1 MWKIG
6 CGCDLEWLFKYL
18 IVVPRS
24 VVILQCTGLVVS
36 QNETKGD
43 IKFKHGGLVGKDLVK
58 VLYNLLRL
66 RGRQTIVIPV
76 QEPVLAA
83 KSSADLMP
91 VATVLEN
98 RTLLDFREI
107 GDGSWLFLPDGT

>member
-1 MWKIG
+1 MWKICCRG
-6 CGCDLEWLFKYL
+6 NLKGRFKDLL
-18 IVVPRS
+18 IIS
-24 VVILQCTGLVVS
+24 GGIIILQCTGLVVS

-76 QEPVLAA
+76 QEPVLAVE
-83 KSSADLMP
+83 SSADLMP

-98 RTLLDFREI
+98 RTLLDFR
-107 GDGSWLFLPDGT
+107 

>member
-1 MWKIG
+1 MLHG
-6 CGCDLEWLFKYL
+6 HVEDRLRLCCDLEWLFKYL

-36 QNETKGD
+36 QKETIGD
-43 IKFKHGGLVGKDLVK
+43 IRFKHGGLVGKNLFK

-66 RGRQTIVIPV
+66 RGRETIAIPV
-76 QEPVLAA
+76 QEPVLAVE
-83 KSSADLMP
+83 SSADLMP

-98 RTLLDFREI
+98 RTFLDFR
-107 GDGSWLFLPDGT
+107 

>member
-43 IKFKHGGLVGKDLVK
+43 IQLKHGGLVGKDLVK

-76 QEPVLAA
+76 Q
-83 KSSADLMP
+83 
-91 VATVLEN
+91 
-98 RTLLDFREI
+98 
-107 GDGSWLFLPDGT
+107 

>member
-6 CGCDLEWLFKYL
+6 CSCDLEWLFKDL
-18 IVVPRS
+18 LFIS
-24 VVILQCTGLVVS
+24 GGIVILQCTGLVVS

-66 RGRQTIVIPV
+66 GGRQTIVIPV
-76 QEPVLAA
+76 QEPVLAVE
-83 KSSADLMP
+83 SSADLMP

-98 RTLLDFREI
+98 RTLLDFR
-107 GDGSWLFLPDGT
+107 